1 MIYKVLNLLKTL
13 WKEGFMNNKKLTGL
27 AMLLPI
33 PATILWV
40 VFGVSVMENIGP
52 DKPSEYI
59 AKLGANAAAAK
70 YIYCIATL
78 LFVTAIGSLGYIK
91 RSMEGGSGH
100 YIAGFAW
107 FLLIIGAAGQ
117 LGETAF
123 TIAIAE
129 AAESATTAATAAMAM
144 AAAGADAT
152 AAMAAATT
160 SSGVAASM
168 YASAQAIGSLTTGFS
183 MIGFALFGFAIC
195 QQKNF
200 HRIIAYL
207 MVISGIFTL
216 ILCVVDYE
224 SQLIAI
230 GYIGITVSFATLGV
244 SLLRSKE

>member
-13 WKEGFMNNKKLTGL
+13 RREGFMSNKKLTGL
-27 AMLLPI
+27 ALLLPV
-33 PATILWV
+33 PAMILWL

-70 YIYCIATL
+70 YMYSIATL
-78 LFVTAIGSLGYIK
+78 MFITAIGSLGYIK

-100 YIAGFAW
+100 YIVGFAW

-129 AAESATTAATAAMAM
+129 AAESAVAAATAAGAA

-152 AAMAAATT
+152 AAMAAA
-160 SSGVAASM
+160 
-168 YASAQAIGSLTTGFS
+168 
-183 MIGFALFGFAIC
+183 
-195 QQKNF
+195 
-200 HRIIAYL
+200 
-207 MVISGIFTL
+207 
-216 ILCVVDYE
+216 
-224 SQLIAI
+224 
-230 GYIGITVSFATLGV
+230 AT
-244 SLLRSKE
+244 